1 MRCVRAVLVLLAA
14 GGPPAA
20 AQVATPAQRAEVRV
34 LRDAGRYDDAIAL
47 ARRADLAPE
56 LGELLRL
63 TGQLTEAQRVLTAA
77 RIQGRPDSLLVIL
90 QLGLLRE
97 ELGARDGAFRDYDRL
112 ITAYNTR
119 RRSLSSMELTA
130 VAMAVDRLSVTDPG
144 LARDALRA
152 FDAALAKDR
161 TNVEAQLGVGAL
173 FLARYNGTEARASFE
188 SVLARDSL
196 HPRALLGLA
205 RVERFAG
212 AGGVTELVRRSLEGN
227 PRLVEARVFRAEL
240 LSEVDDYAEA
250 ERELALALA
259 VNPRS
264 LPALSAR
271 AAVAWLKGDSAG
283 FEAAR
288 REAGTEGPRIAM
300 LDLTVAD
307 IIGRHR
313 LYQDAARFAQRAV
326 ERDSLAWRGWSLL
339 GVNELRLGRMDSGRV
354 HLERAFAGDPFD
366 VWTKNTLDLLDTL
379 ETYPTRAVEQF

>member
-313 LYQDAARFAQRAV
+313 LYQDAARFARQAV

-339 GVNELRLGRMDSGRV
+339 GV
-354 HLERAFAGDPFD
+354 
-366 VWTKNTLDLLDTL
+366 
-379 ETYPTRAVEQF
+379 